1 MGSTGRSR
9 NNPLGRADSIACQK
23 GNILACR
30 ALVLMILCAAKGIF
44 WCLEQPS
51 SSCMEWHP
59 LFQQLLRLVSVRKFQ
74 FRMSKFGAPTPKR
87 TILYSSNLPTKQW
100 FQVYTVWVL
109 FFVTV
114 SKTLARVER
123 VENFPPPAFAGHRCI
138 SQIMDF
144 TVPEKLKER
153 EMVVKYRSKSGKARF
168 HGGSQLKS
176 SQSYPAGSMAANK
189 C

>member
-9 NNPLGRADSIACQK
+9 KNPLGRADSIACQK

-30 ALVLMILCAAKGIF
+30 ALALMILCAAKGIF

-100 FQVYTVWVL
+100 FQVYTVWFL
-109 FFVTV
+109 FFCYSIQNFSKGRKGRKLSTAGFCRSPLHLPDHGLHRPREAQGTRDGCEV
-114 SKTLARVER
+114 S
-123 VENFPPPAFAGHRCI
+123 
-138 SQIMDF
+138 
-144 TVPEKLKER
+144 
-153 EMVVKYRSKSGKARF
+153 
-168 HGGSQLKS
+168 
-176 SQSYPAGSMAANK
+176 
-189 C
+189 